1 MSLWSFP
8 TEMILGSPNPMQT
21 HFHHATNHIPQCHT
35 SVVLAKLQLVS
46 LLSEC
51 GAQTAVLCF
60 VCLLP
65 GGGEAALVTVEGTLA
80 ALRLVTGQPHGLGLS
95 ALSGGSVNHQVC
107 VSSLCSQLIA
117 AIGTAPIKAWP
128 VHKACHQHCLMPH
141 PKLPCYG
148 VTYQMCQHHLLGL
161 LDNTAVRNSAFG
173 WCLCVMWN
181 SLPTSEIQLSPK
193 PYAPVC

>member
-1 MSLWSFP
+1 MQPGFSFWKVINAVQKKKESSKIQSNLMSLWSFP

-65 GGGEAALVTVEGTLA
+65 GGGEAALVTVEGTSA
-80 ALRLVTGQPHGLGLS
+80 ALRLVTGQPHSLGLS
-95 ALSGGSVNHQVC
+95 ALTGGSVNHQVC

-117 AIGTAPIKAWP
+117 VIGTVPIK
-128 VHKACHQHCLMPH
+128 
-141 PKLPCYG
+141 
-148 VTYQMCQHHLLGL
+148 
-161 LDNTAVRNSAFG
+161 
-173 WCLCVMWN
+173 
-181 SLPTSEIQLSPK
+181 E
-193 PYAPVC
+193 